1 MTRRPRLT
9 ALAFFLLAVPIL
21 GVAALAAGTLL
32 ITSAA
37 RDPFDSHT
45 YFRLC
50 PVVTNGACTE
60 FSGWQVLAIAL
71 VSLTIGA
78 RLVVTGIRRYRST
91 ARGVE

>member
-1 MTRRPRLT
+1 M
-9 ALAFFLLAVPIL
+9 L
-21 GVAALAAGTLL
+21 GVSALAAGTLL

-50 PVVTNGACTE
+50 RVVTNGACTE

-78 RLVVTGIRRYRST
+78 GLVVAGIRRYRST